1 MEKIE
6 MSRFDARLP
15 KEQKELFEYAA
26 SLGGY
31 RSLTDFIIQTLQ
43 SRANEIV
50 EEHNL
55 ILGSKKDQEVFFNAL
70 QNPPEPN
77 ETLKGAMK
85 EYKELFDE

>member
-1 MEKIE
+1 

-31 RSLTDFIIQTLQ
+31 RSLTDFVIQTLQ
-43 SRANEIV
+43 SRASEIV
-50 EEHNL
+50 EEHNQ
-55 ILGSKKDQEVFFNAL
+55 ILASKKDQEVFFNAL

-77 ETLKGAMK
+77 EALKEALK
-85 EYKELFDE
+85 EYKKLFDE